1 MIHLPILRH
10 GTPYKSLDVAR
21 TTHHQT
27 REPFVE
33 ISQAN
38 AGLIRRDLGQQ
49 DIGTASLQRFST
61 RDLVS
66 ICSRA
71 AEHFTNDALP
81 LGDSIQTADDYVQQV
96 SATTGLP
103 HVLAR
108 RNMLKIKSM
117 LANMESVLNGLTR
130 NLDWDLLDR
139 RFGEF
144 EGRAYS

>member
-1 MIHLPILRH
+1 MLSIPILRH
-10 GTPYKSLDVAR
+10 GNEYVSLDVAR
-21 TTHHQT
+21 TKHHQT

-66 ICSRA
+66 ICWRA

-81 LGDSIQTADDYVQQV
+81 LVAPPPPPPSPTPPPPPPLLNPNCGRLRSSGLRDPR
-96 SATTGLP
+96 SAPRSRTP
-103 HVLAR
+103 QHAQ
-108 RNMLKIKSM
+108 
-117 LANMESVLNGLTR
+117 
-130 NLDWDLLDR
+130 D
-139 RFGEF
+139 
-144 EGRAYS
+144 